1 MKNSP
6 EFGRGAVAGFR
17 SRRRRVD
24 AAALFGGEPPALLF
38 DDEQMVLKNISAS
51 GSGAF
56 ASDRDTGDDALEVSR
71 LGVLRL
77 MQHGE
82 EIFCGAARI
91 ARTEN
96 QSGGTFAGL
105 ALESDEFDLADL
117 QRRNFAAIM
126 RALPGAQAQSLTQG
140 DNGFLR
146 ADRKPS
152 ESLFGFEN
160 LNAELDRVS
169 ERFSRG
175 DIIGGMA
182 DGREVLLKARADFG
196 PRWRD
201 EAVDEIRRHE
211 LATFAH
217 RCPLTRRSFNR
228 PRGYPGDAPLLD
240 QIYGLGEAVLWPHPA
255 TIGGQ
260 VSFFVVHSSACW
272 AVRLRREI
280 LAREIDRTCAGVEGG
295 ARILSVA
302 CGHLRELELAER
314 VRDGGLKTFY
324 ALDQDG
330 ESIKEV
336 RDSFPDLPIET
347 VEGSVRGIIS
357 KKTTFEDIDFA
368 YAAGL
373 LDYLVAPVA
382 MRLIE
387 RMFSFLKPGGCLLVA
402 NFTPAGEDIGYM
414 EAFMDWWLIYRTS
427 DELREL
433 LSGLPGDEVAN
444 IEIYEDMRGVVTYAV
459 VEKA

>member
-1 MKNSP
+1 MKHSS
-6 EFGRGAVAGFR
+6 ELGGAAVGRRA
-17 SRRRRVD
+17 RRRRVD
-24 AAALFGGEPPALLF
+24 AAALFGGEPPALHF
-38 DDEQMVLKNISAS
+38 DDEPFALTNISAS
-51 GSGAF
+51 GSGGIAL
-56 ASDRDTGDDALEVSR
+56 DREPNEAALEVSR

-77 MQHGE
+77 VQQGE
-82 EIFCGAARI
+82 EIFRGAARV
-91 ARTEN
+91 ARTEARK
-96 QSGGTFAGL
+96 GGTFAGL
-105 ALESDEFDLADL
+105 ALEHDEFDLADL

-126 RALPGAQAQSLTQG
+126 RLMPEAQAHTLIAG
-140 DNGFLR
+140 DNSFLR
-146 ADRKPS
+146 ADRAP
-152 ESLFGFEN
+152 GDN
-160 LNAELDRVS
+160 LGDSDNLKAELDRVS

-175 DIIGGMA
+175 DIIGAMA
-182 DGREVLLKARADFG
+182 DGRDVLLKARAAFG
-196 PRWRD
+196 SRWRD
-201 EAVDEIRRHE
+201 DAVEEIRRHE
-211 LATFAH
+211 LASFAH

-240 QIYGLGEAVLWPHPA
+240 QIYGLGEAMLWPHPA
-255 TIGGQ
+255 TVAGQ

-280 LAREIDRTCAGVEGG
+280 LAREIDKTCDRVAGG
-295 ARILSVA
+295 ASILSVA
-302 CGHLRELELAER
+302 CGHLRELELSLRAQ
-314 VRDGGLKTFY
+314 DGGLKKFY

-336 RDSFPDLPIET
+336 RDSFPNLPIET

-357 KKTTFEDIDFA
+357 RKTTFEDIDFA

-387 RMFSFLKPGGCLLVA
+387 RMFSFLKPGGKLLIA

-433 LSGLPGDEVAN
+433 LSGLPSEEVAN
-444 IEIYEDMRGVVTYAV
+444 VEIYEDARGVVAYAV
-459 VEKA
+459 VQKA